1 MRFYPDFMPPF
12 EYEPTSDRF
21 AIQAVDGGRGQGVV
35 ALVPFQPGDIVF
47 RFTGFFSS
55 EITQFSL
62 QYVPGL
68 HLHDPFFMGKVLH
81 SCSPNTWCDMTTRT
95 YTAVRAIAPG
105 ECVTMDYE
113 QTEDV
118 LYRAFHCSCGAPNCR
133 DLIQGRLVTPEAIRV
148 AS

>member
-12 EYEPTSDRF
+12 EYEPTGDRF

-62 QYVPGL
+62 QYAPGL

-81 SCSPNTWCDMTTRT
+81 SCSPNTWCDMATRT

-118 LYRAFHCSCGAPNCR
+118 LYRAFHCGCGAPNCR
-133 DLIQGRLVTPEAIRV
+133 GLIQGRLVTPETVRA